1 METWM
6 IVAIVVIA
14 IFVLGAIAWAWS
26 QQRRSS
32 MLRDRFGSEYDHTTS
47 ETGRRQGERALEER
61 QKRVEKLH
69 IRDLSTEQLQTFGRD
84 WRNVQN
90 HFVDDP
96 EKSVVEA
103 DDLVQKVM
111 DARGYPLAGFDRQAE
126 DISVDHPD
134 VVSNYRA
141 AHEIADAGRKH
152 EATTEDLRQAM
163 IHYRALFADLLGT
176 GRAAAES
183 R

>member
-1 METWM
+1 MTD
-6 IVAIVVIA
+6 A
-14 IFVLGAIAWAWS
+14 
-26 QQRRSS
+26 
-32 MLRDRFGSEYDHTTS
+32 D
-47 ETGRRQGERALEER
+47 GRRDAERALRER
-61 QKRVEKLH
+61 ENRVQKLQ
-69 IRDLSTEQLQTFGRD
+69 IRDLSNEQLQTFGRD

-126 DISVDHPD
+126 DISVDHPE

-163 IHYRALFADLLGT
+163 IHYRALFSDLLGN
-176 GRAAAES
+176 GRTMAKAS
-183 R
+183 

>member
-6 IVAIVVIA
+6 IIAGIGILLAIGIA
-14 IFVLGAIAWAWS
+14 AWLAIQS
-26 QQRRSS
+26 RQRKH
-32 MLRDRFGSEYDHTTS
+32 LRERFGSEYEHMTTAS
-47 ETGRRQGERALEER
+47 GRRDAERALRER
-61 QKRVEKLH
+61 EQRVEKLQ
-69 IRDLSTEQLQTFGRD
+69 IRELSNEQLQAFGRD

-126 DISVDHPD
+126 DISVDHPE

-163 IHYRALFADLLGT
+163 IHYRALFSDLLGT
-176 GRAAAES
+176 GRTAARAS
-183 R
+183 

>member
-14 IFVLGAIAWAWS
+14 LLIVAAVAWMLM
-26 QQRRSS
+26 QRKQST
-32 MLRDRFGSEYDHTTS
+32 MLRERFGSEYDETTS
-47 ETGRRQGERALEER
+47 AAGRRQGEKVLREREER
-61 QKRVEKLH
+61 VQKLH
-69 IRDLSTEQLQTFGRD
+69 IRELTNEELETFGRD

-96 EKSVVEA
+96 EKCVIEA
-103 DDLVQKVM
+103 DTLVQKVM
-111 DARGYPLAGFDRQAE
+111 DARGYPLTGFDRQAE
-126 DISVDHPD
+126 DISVDHPQ

-141 AHEIADAGRKH
+141 AHEIAEASRHH

-163 IHYRALFADLLGT
+163 IHYRALFSDLLGS
-176 GRAAAES
+176 GRPIAKAS
-183 R
+183 